1 MVASF
6 GSRHR
11 LKGKTKPAA
20 VQSPV
25 LSSHEMSPF
34 LSLSQLEI
42 CKIEGKNRISGPS
55 LIR

>member
-1 MVASF
+1 MVGSF
-6 GSRHR
+6 GSRHG